1 MSARVDHD
9 VVVIGA
15 GPTGL
20 FAAAELQRR
29 GLDVALLEARPEV
42 VAGSRAI
49 GVHAPTLA
57 ALEASGATERLLAH
71 AVRIPRGLAMSQG
84 RVLGDIRFDRLPLR
98 FPFVAAVPQPATE
111 AAVAHGGPEPRRGA
125 RVTALADRGDRVDVV
140 LGTGGEVL
148 RARMVV
154 VAGGRSGRA
163 LVPAAGV
170 RERGYR
176 DRYVMADVP
185 GPTGEPGDLAVV
197 VLDPAGVLESFPLPG
212 GGRRLVAWDGVD
224 PGMTAAAAATD
235 APGGASELERLRVA
249 VAERGG
255 GVALAAMIEGATTFG
270 IRRALARRMRVG
282 RVVAI
287 GDTAHEVSPMG
298 GQGMNLGLLDAAT
311 LAPLVAEWLRGDEP
325 PLALARW
332 ERDRLVSARTAG
344 WMAGLNTALGRRRSP
359 VAHRATVSGFRAAMA
374 TPARDLLARAY
385 AMGFDRAA
393 SRDDQRPSPVVTT
406 S

>member
-1 MSARVDHD
+1 VSARVDHD

-29 GLDVALLEARPEV
+29 GLDAVLLEARPEA

-57 ALEASGATERLLAH
+57 ALEASGATDRLLAH
-71 AVRIPRGLAMSQG
+71 AVRIPRGLAVSGG
-84 RVLGDIRFDRLPLR
+84 RVLGDIRFDRLPVR

-140 LGTGGEVL
+140 LDADADAVL
-148 RARMVV
+148 SAGVVV
-154 VAGGRSGRA
+154 VAGGRPGRA
-163 LVPAAGV
+163 LLPAAGV

-185 GPTGEPGDLAVV
+185 GPTGEPDDVAIVA
-197 VLDPAGVLESFPLPG
+197 LDPAGVLESFPLPG

-224 PGMTAAAAATD
+224 AAMTSAAAAAD
-235 APGGASELERLRVA
+235 APGGASELERLRTA
-249 VAERGG
+249 VAQRGG
-255 GVALAAMIEGATTFG
+255 GVALAGMIERATTFG

-311 LAPLVAEWLRGDEP
+311 LAPLLVEWLRGEEP
-325 PLALARW
+325 AAALARW
-332 ERDRLVSARTAG
+332 ERDRLVSARAAG
-344 WMAGLNTALGRRRSP
+344 LMAGLNTALGRPRSP
-359 VAHRATVSGFRAAMA
+359 VAHRVTTGAFRVAMT
-374 TPARDLLARAY
+374 TPARTVLARAY

-393 SRDDQRPSPVVTT
+393 SRPLSGRAT